1 MQFIIF
7 KDQKSTVQVDIAGML
22 NDLCLQST
30 ENSNLQD
37 MVFELKFTTDNIQKI
52 RNKSEIAITLR
63 CLEILGTLL

>member
-1 MQFIIF
+1 
-7 KDQKSTVQVDIAGML
+7 ML

-52 RNKSEIAITLR
+52 RNKSEH
-63 CLEILGTLL
+63 